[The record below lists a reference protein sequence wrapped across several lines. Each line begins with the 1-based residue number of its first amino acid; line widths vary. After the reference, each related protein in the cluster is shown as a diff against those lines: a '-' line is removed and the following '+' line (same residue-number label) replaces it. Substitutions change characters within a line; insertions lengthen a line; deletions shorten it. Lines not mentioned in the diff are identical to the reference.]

1 MRKGEKGMKRRLVLA
16 GIISLMV
23 CFSVFLFTGCAKKTV
38 VKEEATATKEKA
50 ATVEQAPTVKDQKE
64 KAVNA
69 DVSEKEK
76 PLTDMASKE
85 QAASGA
91 EETAKEKALAD
102 INFDFDKYSLRP
114 EAREILKGHAAWL
127 TNNKY
132 YKLVI
137 EGHCD
142 ETGTTEYNLA
152 LGERRAAEAMK
163 YLVGLGVDAKRMKT
177 ISYGKEMPLDPGH
190 TEEAWAKNRRD
201 RFVVAPQK

>member
-1 MRKGEKGMKRRLVLA
+1 M
-16 GIISLMV
+16 
-23 CFSVFLFTGCAKKTV
+23 TGCAKKTV
-38 VKEEATATKEKA
+38 VKEEAATAEQKA
-50 ATVEQAPTVKDQKE
+50 AAEGKAAADKKEGALKDQAAKG
-64 KAVNA
+64 
-69 DVSEKEK
+69 VSEAA
-76 PLTDMASKE
+76 DMAARV

-91 EETAKEKALAD
+91 ATVDKFIGD

-114 EAREILKGHAAWL
+114 EARDILKGHAAWL
-127 TNNKY
+127 AKNKD
-132 YKLVI
+132 YKMVI

-142 ETGTTEYNLA
+142 ERGTTEYNLA

-201 RFVVAPQK
+201 HFVVTPQK